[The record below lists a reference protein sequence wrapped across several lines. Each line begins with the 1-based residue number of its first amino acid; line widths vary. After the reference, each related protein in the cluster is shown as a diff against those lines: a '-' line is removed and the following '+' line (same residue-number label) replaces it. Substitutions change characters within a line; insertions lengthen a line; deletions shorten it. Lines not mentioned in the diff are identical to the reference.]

1 MKAARR
7 TRWNAGDA
15 VLFRS
20 ILDTGRIGAVVPMTV
35 VGDED
40 ELVALYL
47 APGTVCKRRAGRRGG
62 PRGRQMV
69 EDSGLH
75 EDWTWRE
82 NRRLFLWQPNAGH
95 AVSLFWRDADDTF
108 LGWYVDVLRPMRRT
122 PLGFDTRDLILDV
135 VVNPDRSW
143 QLKDEDELTWAEEHG
158 TVRPDEADHIRAEAM
173 RAAALLEAGDP
184 IFDERW
190 IGWKPPPAW
199 LLPRLPLGWD
209 IPPGEL
215 PPPEASGQDDI
226 ETDERQ
232 PLDPG

>member
-143 QLKDEDELTWAEEHG
+143 QLKDEDELRSTGRFGRMRRTTSAPKRCEPRRCLRPATRSSTSDGSAGNPLQRGSCRDFPSGG
-158 TVRPDEADHIRAEAM
+158 TSRRGNYPHQKL
-173 RAAALLEAGDP
+173 AARM
-184 IFDERW
+184 I
-190 IGWKPPPAW
+190 
-199 LLPRLPLGWD
+199 
-209 IPPGEL
+209 
-215 PPPEASGQDDI
+215 
-226 ETDERQ
+226 
-232 PLDPG
+232 